1 MAGAIRVAVIGLV
14 HEHIWTAVKQACE
27 LPYVELVAAAD
38 PNPESLARFHGE
50 TGCRADALYAEPKD
64 LLEAET
70 FHAVISGLLPVEHV
84 ALTELCAERGV
95 ALLVEKPMATT
106 LDDMDKIVTAV
117 QRTGIPFMVDFPLL
131 WSAAIREAVRRARD
145 GEIGDVYE
153 ARYRVSHPRGG
164 TANGSAEYA
173 KWLYSPTHNSTGAF
187 LDLCCYGAQI
197 TSWLLGAPMSV
208 MGTGGILTNDE
219 LDVYD
224 NAILIAKYPHA
235 FAISE
240 ATWSSFGAQ
249 TPATLEL
256 HGADGILTVTGRML
270 VRYTSQHTVGVPL
283 ELDEL
288 PEGSRNGVEHFC
300 NSLRLDEPF
309 ADPFT
314 LTITR
319 RAQEIVEAGRRS
331 IETGLECPL
340 PVR

>member
-38 PNPESLARFHGE
+38 PNPESLARFLAE
-50 TGCRADALYAEPKD
+50 TGCGADALYADPKD
-64 LLEAET
+64 LREAET

-117 QRTGIPFMVDFPLL
+117 QRTEIPFMVDFPLL
-131 WSAAIREAVRRARD
+131 WSAAIREAVRRAHA

-153 ARYRVSHPRGG
+153 ARYRVSRPRNG
-164 TANGSAEYA
+164 TPNGSAEYA
-173 KWLYSPTHNSTGAF
+173 KWLYSPAHNATGVYM
-187 LDLCCYGAQI
+187 DLCGYGAQI
-197 TSWLLGAPMSV
+197 ASWLLGTPTSV
-208 MGTGGILTNDE
+208 MGTGGILANDK
-219 LDVYD
+219 LDVFD
-224 NAILIAKYPHA
+224 NAILIAKYPGA

-256 HGADGILTVTGRML
+256 HGSDGILTVTGRML
-270 VRYTSQHTVGVPL
+270 VRHTSQHAVGVPL
-283 ELDEL
+283 ELDDL

-300 NSLRLDEPF
+300 HALLRDEAF
-309 ADPFT
+309 DDPFT
-314 LTITR
+314 LGITR
-319 RAQEIVEAGRRS
+319 RAHEIVEAGRRS